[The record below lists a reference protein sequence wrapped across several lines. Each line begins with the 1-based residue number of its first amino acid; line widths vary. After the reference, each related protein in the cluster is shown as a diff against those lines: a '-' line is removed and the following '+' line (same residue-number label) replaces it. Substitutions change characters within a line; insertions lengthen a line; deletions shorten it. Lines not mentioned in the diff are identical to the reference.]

1 MKRSKEEQE
10 RAYYNRKLIT
20 DGMKDELKKPYSW
33 KTFGYDFVQFFLGN
47 LLGRR
52 VIDAIGTETLIKNEA
67 VRFIVEVLII
77 AAMILV
83 VDLIIAGIRKLLQRN
98 RG

>member
-1 MKRSKEEQE
+1 MKQSKEEQE

-67 VRFIVEVLII
+67 VSFIVDVLILT
-77 AAMILV
+77 AMILIMH
-83 VDLIIAGIRKLLQRN
+83 LIFEAVRKKIS

>member
-1 MKRSKEEQE
+1 MKQSKEEQE
-10 RAYYNRKLIT
+10 RAYYNRKLIR

-47 LLGRR
+47 LLGRL

-67 VRFIVEVLII
+67 VSFIVDVLILT
-77 AAMILV
+77 AMILIMH
-83 VDLIIAGIRKLLQRN
+83 LIFEAVRKKIS

>member
-1 MKRSKEEQE
+1 MKQSKEEQE

-47 LLGRR
+47 LLGRL

-67 VRFIVEVLII
+67 VSFIVDVMILT
-77 AAMILV
+77 AMILIMH
-83 VDLIIAGIRKLLQRN
+83 LIFEAVRKKIH

>member
-1 MKRSKEEQE
+1 MKQSKEEQE
-10 RAYYNRKLIT
+10 RAYYNRELIT

-33 KTFGYDFVQFFLGN
+33 KTFWYDFVQFFLGN

-67 VRFIVEVLII
+67 VSFIVDVLILT
-77 AAMILV
+77 AMILIMH
-83 VDLIIAGIRKLLQRN
+83 LIFEAVRKKIS

>member
-10 RAYYNRKLIT
+10 RAYYNRELIT

-33 KTFGYDFVQFFLGN
+33 KTFWYDFSQFFLGN
-47 LLGRR
+47 LLGRL

-67 VRFIVEVLII
+67 VSFIVDVMILT
-77 AAMILV
+77 AMILIMH
-83 VDLIIAGIRKLLQRN
+83 LIFEAVRKKIH

>member
-47 LLGRR
+47 LLGRL
-52 VIDAIGTETLIKNEA
+52 VIDAIATEKLIKNEA
-67 VRFIVEVLII
+67 VSFIVDVLILT
-77 AAMILV
+77 AMILIMH
-83 VDLIIAGIRKLLQRN
+83 LIFEAVRKKIH

>member
-1 MKRSKEEQE
+1 MKQSKEEQE

-47 LLGRR
+47 LLGRL

-67 VRFIVEVLII
+67 VSFIVDVLILT
-77 AAMILV
+77 AMILIMH
-83 VDLIIAGIRKLLQRN
+83 LIFEAVRKKIS